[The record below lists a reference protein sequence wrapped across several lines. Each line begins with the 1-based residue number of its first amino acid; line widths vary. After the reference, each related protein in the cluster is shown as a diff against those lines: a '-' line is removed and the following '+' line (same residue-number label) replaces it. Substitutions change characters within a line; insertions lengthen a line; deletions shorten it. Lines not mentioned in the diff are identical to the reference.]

1 MAQGADEADGTVAKW
16 VAEIKLYEKES
27 QDWVSRSKK
36 IIRRYKDERS
46 ARDTKSRFNI
56 LWSNIQTLK
65 PALYAQTPKPNVDR
79 RYQDDDDLGRIAAQ
93 VLERSVT
100 YFVATDTF
108 DSAMQ
113 QSVLDRLLPGR
124 GTTWVRYVPNF
135 KDDTVQ
141 GSEEVK
147 REGVDP
153 TDDAIIGA
161 DAAPELYSEEVL
173 VDHINWQ
180 DFGYTWGR
188 TWEEVRAVWK
198 IAYMTRDELV
208 KRFGDIGK
216 EIPLDY
222 SPEKLNDTKIDDSL
236 KKASVYE
243 IWDKPTR
250 TAIWIHKDHPTVLD
264 EREDPLKLHDFFP
277 CPKPLFST
285 LANDS
290 LIPVPDYLLYQDQ
303 ARELDELTGRIW
315 AVTKAIKVA
324 GVYDSSAEGVQRLL
338 AEGAE
343 NTLIPISQW
352 AVFGEKGGLAGV
364 INFLPIKEIAEVLLT
379 LYKAQDYV
387 KQIIYEITGISDIIR
402 GASDPNETLGAQELK
417 GKFASLRLDDQQKEV
432 ARYGRDLV
440 RIMTEIIAEH
450 FSIETIKQICG
461 VKLMTAQEKQ
471 QVQLGMQ
478 QAQQTGQQ
486 PPPVPQEVQ
495 DLMELPTWEDVEKL
509 IRNDTMRCFRID
521 IETDSTIKT
530 DQDAEKKARTE
541 FLGAAGGFIQQ
552 MNSVQNPALQPLLME
567 MLMFGV
573 RSFKVGREMESE
585 FKSTIDKMRK
595 AAENPQPNPEIAQ
608 HQAEMQ
614 QKTQE
619 AEMNA
624 QIEAKRNEMEAQREA
639 LKQQSEG
646 QMKQAELAQ
655 EAQLE
660 SMRLDKEAQTTLETT
675 KMNIEKDIIVA
686 QIQAGSAEKTARIG
700 AKATIKSADKGTSET
715 DYEPDLEEPDQPTVG
730 DLIVTVTKGLEQV
743 LSGNQQLT
751 STIAQGHAQLA
762 DAMTR
767 KKKIVR
773 DANGRPVGLE

>member
-1 MAQGADEADGTVAKW
+1 MEENADGVVAKW
-16 VAEIKLYEKES
+16 VAEIKLYEKDS
-27 QDWVSRSKK
+27 QDWTSRSKK

-46 ARDTKSRFNI
+46 ARDSKSRFNI

-65 PALYAQTPKPNVDR
+65 PALYAQPPKPNVDR
-79 RYQDDDDLGRIAAQ
+79 RYQDDDDLGRISAQ
-93 VLERSVT
+93 VLERSVS

-108 DSAMQ
+108 DSMMQ

-124 GTTWVRYVPNF
+124 GTAWVRYVPNF
-135 KDDTVQ
+135 KDATIT
-141 GSEEVK
+141 GSDEVK
-147 REGVDP
+147 REGIDP
-153 TDDAIIGA
+153 TDDAVIGE
-161 DAAPELYSEEVL
+161 DASPDLYSEEVL

-180 DFGYTWGR
+180 DFGYTYGR

-198 IAYMTRDELV
+198 IAYMTRSELV
-208 KRFGDIGK
+208 KRFPDVGK

-222 SPEKLNDTKIDDSL
+222 SPEKLNDTKIDDTL
-236 KKASVYE
+236 KKAAVYE
-243 IWDKPTR
+243 IWDKPSKK
-250 TAIWIHKDHPTVLD
+250 AIWIHKDYPKALD
-264 EREDPLKLHDFFP
+264 ERDDPLKLHDFFP

-290 LIPVPDYLLYQDQ
+290 LVPVPDYVLYQDQ

-324 GVYDSSAEGVQRLL
+324 GVYDASAEGVQRLL
-338 AEGAE
+338 AEGVE

-352 AVFGEKGGLAGV
+352 AVFGDKGGLAGV
-364 INFLPIKEIAEVLLT
+364 INFLPIKEIAEVLLA

-461 VKLMTAQEKQ
+461 VKLMTAQEKKLVQ
-471 QVQLGMQ
+471 QGMQ
-478 QAQQTGQQ
+478 AAQASGKEI
-486 PPPVPQEVQ
+486 PPMPEEIQE
-495 DLMELPTWEDVEKL
+495 LMDLPTWEEVEKL
-509 IRNDTMRCFRID
+509 IRNDTARCFRID

-541 FLGAAGGFIQQ
+541 FLAAAGGFIQQ
-552 MNSVQNPALQPLLME
+552 MQQVQNPQLQPLLME
-567 MLMFGV
+567 MLMFGI

-585 FKSTIDKMRK
+585 FKSTIVKMRK
-595 AAENPQPNPEIAQ
+595 QAEQPPQPDPEIAK
-608 HQAEMQ
+608 HQMEMQ
-614 QKTQE
+614 QKRE
-619 AEMNA
+619 DA
-624 QIEAKRNEMEAQREA
+624 QATAQTEAQRNAMEDQREA
-639 LKQQSEG
+639 NKLTQESQIKREE
-646 QMKQAELAQ
+646 MAQ

-660 SMRLDKEAQTTLETT
+660 SLRLDKEAETT
-675 KMNIEKDIIVA
+675 IKVTTMNIEKDIIVA
-686 QIQAGSAEKTARIG
+686 QISAASAEKTARVS
-700 AKATIKSADKGTSET
+700 AKATLGAKDQGTGT

-730 DLIVTVTKGLEQV
+730 DLINVVTKGLTDV
-743 LSGNQQLT
+743 LANNQQLH
-751 STIAQGHAQLA
+751 STIADGHASLVNA
-762 DAMTR
+762 LTR
-767 KKKIVR
+767 DKEVIR
-773 DANGRPVGLE
+773 DPNGRPIGMRIVK